1 MAGRQSQCKQA
12 SHITTLRMRTPP
24 QCRLQH
30 SSQPMHA
37 KQHNSQ
43 RLRPVCT
50 PQRTNTELG
59 LCGRESS
66 RCHTLSKQ
74 PAWHPTHTEDTGFRA
89 HQHDIVC
96 KHRLHDTVCAAFLV
110 AVWPYQCTTQLLCLC
125 STAHGRH
132 IPDKIYAAQDTSL
145 PGQISRHQQHEQHD
159 LHTHTCSTLTAECQA
174 GRKQGVAGLLR
185 PLGQVR
191 QLPLPQ
197 LACCRGCWRRC
208 CWPCCSCHLRRS
220 PPCR

>member
-50 PQRTNTELG
+50 PQHTNTELG

-110 AVWPYQCTTQLLCLC
+110 AVWPYQCTTQLLCCCACAQLHMAGTSPTRYMLHKTLHSQVRSAGISNTS
-125 STAHGRH
+125 ST
-132 IPDKIYAAQDTSL
+132 
-145 PGQISRHQQHEQHD
+145 
-159 LHTHTCSTLTAECQA
+159 TCTRIRAPRLLQNA
-174 GRKQGVAGLLR
+174 KQGESRGWQVCCGLWGRCASCPCLSWRAAGAVGGAAAG
-185 PLGQVR
+185 PAA
-191 QLPLPQ
+191 P
-197 LACCRGCWRRC
+197 AT
-208 CWPCCSCHLRRS
+208 
-220 PPCR
+220 